1 MNPDIQVMTTFTG
14 DFEDPIKAKEAAVS
28 QMESGADVL
37 VYFVDA
43 GMTGVIAAAE
53 EELQRDIR
61 YGPSE
66 KEATSMSWPRM

>member
-53 EELQRDIR
+53 EEL
-61 YGPSE
+61 
-66 KEATSMSWPRM
+66 ATGHQVWTF

>member
-43 GMTGVIAAAE
+43 G
-53 EELQRDIR
+53 
-61 YGPSE
+61 PSE